1 MKTLR
6 PTLAA
11 AVLAAALP
19 ASAGSSGA
27 MTNVYLLAHAGAIL
41 EACLASPDSGG
52 FPEEK
57 TREIGALGARLA
69 EVVRSMG
76 AYSRDDELVLVYEA
90 TKAHM
95 ASDTRLKFHVKNN
108 HQNCGERTLGDMR
121 AYVARNETL
130 IGDFLE
136 RKRLESATARKR

>member
-6 PTLAA
+6 PMLAA

-27 MTNVYLLAHAGAIL
+27 MSNVYLLAHAGAIL
-41 EACLASPDSGG
+41 EACLASPEAGV
-52 FPEEK
+52 FPEAK
-57 TREIGALGARLA
+57 TRELGELGSRLA

-76 AYSRDDELVLVYEA
+76 TYTRDDELVLVYES
-90 TKAHM
+90 TKAHI
-95 ASDTRLKFHVKNN
+95 AGDTRLKFHVKNN

-130 IGDFLE
+130 IGHFLE
-136 RKRLESATARKR
+136 RKRLESAGAKKR